1 MWLSKTPPFIIN
13 ILASP
18 VRWVGLNFYK
28 GVDKRNGMIYNDYR
42 LKKGEESVLSKL
54 SQAYKFIT

>member
-18 VRWVGLNFYK
+18 VRWVGLNFYIN
-28 GVDKRNGMIYNDYR
+28 GVDKRDGIVYNDYR
-42 LKKGEESVLSKL
+42 LKKGEN
-54 SQAYKFIT
+54 